1 MVEALLEMLQ
11 NLETLAKLAGGSRFI
26 DGLLD

>member
-11 NLETLAKLAGGSRFI
+11 NIETLAKLAGGSGFI